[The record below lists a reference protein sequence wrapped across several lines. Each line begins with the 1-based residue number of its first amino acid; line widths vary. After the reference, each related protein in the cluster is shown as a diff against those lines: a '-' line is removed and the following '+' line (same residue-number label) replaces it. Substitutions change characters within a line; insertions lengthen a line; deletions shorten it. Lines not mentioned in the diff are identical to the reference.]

1 MPKKTAPTKKAT
13 FKKPQ
18 FYKAEYRAPESFRDL
33 EEALAAGKKIQQKVK
48 EAWKPTTHITPVR
61 HHSKY
66 RIQTN

>member
-13 FKKPQ
+13 LKKPQ
-18 FYKAEYRAPESFRDL
+18 FHKATYRNPESFQDL
-33 EEALAAGKKIQQKVK
+33 EEALFMGQKIQQKVK
-48 EAWKPTTHITPVR
+48 KAWKPTTRVTPVR